1 MIRNA
6 LNKILSSL
14 NINVDEASNGLE
26 ALKRSSLKIYDLI
39 ITDIDMPN
47 MDGFKLCEELKK
59 NPMTEFIPVVILSSY
74 DKETDIEMGF
84 QVGAAAYISKENIQ
98 TQVQP
103 VIKELLRK
111 SIFFKDKK
119 VLVVDDSEIIK
130 NIVKDGLIKAGFN
143 VITVNSGKKALEFL
157 WKDKIDLVI
166 SDLEM
171 PEMDGMELC
180 KAMHTINELKSIPF
194 ILMYSKEY
202 NISMRRMIQLG
213 ASACIIKPFEIDQ
226 LIVLV
231 EKILSDQFMLLL
243 KEKERLELEQK
254 YMLASMTS
262 LIQALEARD
271 PCTRGHSEN
280 VARMVK
286 DMAKS
291 INADISELE
300 NLEIAAKLHD
310 IGKIGIPDNVLLKPG
325 KLTDEEY
332 KIIKQHPS
340 IGAEI
345 IKPVSSFANAIPVV
359 LNHHER
365 FDGKGYPE
373 GLKGSKIPF
382 WARLTSVV
390 DVYDALTSN
399 RAYRVA
405 MPRDKALQIIED
417 SKGTQLCP
425 ESVDLFFKYISG

>member
-194 ILMYSKEY
+194 ILMYCKEY